1 VRLRQ
6 VLLNLG
12 GNAIKFTR
20 RGEVVIR
27 AGEGPPGTSLVR
39 FSVSDTG
46 IGIPEA
52 ARALAW
58 AVGPKEAAPIFDA
71 LAASEEELLAR
82 IALTS
87 EYHLGPQQRRAIVEA
102 LRKELF
108 PYFHFEEMAKRS
120 LGVHWKDRTPRE
132 REEFTR
138 LFRDLLENAYVGKIE
153 GYKGEKILYRKESVD
168 LPYAEVNTVIVTLQG
183 DEIPVDY
190 RVLKDGARWRIY
202 DIVIEG
208 VSLVNNYRSQFA
220 GILQKSS
227 YPELVRRLKS
237 TIQQQEKG

>member
-1 VRLRQ
+1 M
-6 VLLNLG
+6 
-12 GNAIKFTR
+12 
-20 RGEVVIR
+20 
-27 AGEGPPGTSLVR
+27 AGETARRILSRQGLRRIVALFLLAILSA
-39 FSVSDTG
+39 
-46 IGIPEA
+46 PEP
-52 ARALAW
+52 ALAGDPTDQIRG
-58 AVGPKEAAPIFDA
+58 AIDRGIAILQRPDLKAKEKR
-71 LAASEEELLAR
+71 EE
-82 IALTS
+82 
-87 EYHLGPQQRRAIVEA
+87 RREA

-108 PYFHFEEMAKRS
+108 PYFNFGEMAKRS
-120 LGVHWKDRTPRE
+120 LGVHWKDRTPQE
-132 REEFTR
+132 REEFIR
-138 LFRDLLENAYVGKIE
+138 LFRNLLENAYAGKIE